1 MISILDK
8 ILIRK
13 YNSIIKAHFDR
24 WCGAYFAEKS
34 SAVAVSAYMFHHKN
48 TVNKAEVLK
57 MEYDYSFA
65 SIAELKFYITC
76 GSEITFIY
84 QNHIYGMK

>member
-1 MISILDK
+1 
-8 ILIRK
+8 
-13 YNSIIKAHFDR
+13 
-24 WCGAYFAEKS
+24 
-34 SAVAVSAYMFHHKN
+34 
-48 TVNKAEVLK
+48 

-84 QNHIYGMK
+84 QNHIYGIGKTEDNKFYIGSCVTPEQPECDDDLISDNVEDILDYPLGERKLRECVHDIDVIERTL